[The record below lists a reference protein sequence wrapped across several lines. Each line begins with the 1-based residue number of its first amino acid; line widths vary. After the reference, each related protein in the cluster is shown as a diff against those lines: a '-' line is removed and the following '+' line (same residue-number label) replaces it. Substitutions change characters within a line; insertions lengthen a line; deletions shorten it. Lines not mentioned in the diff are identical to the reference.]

1 MPQPDLL
8 APGQL
13 APAFELS
20 DVHGQPV
27 RLSAFRGAKVVVLAF
42 LRGFISDLSV
52 ARSWRACVRI
62 MQRLSLAARRYWLFH
77 AFVLGGHRHFQSHL
91 RQLRLSAQHNPRE
104 HHRQG

>member
-13 APAFELS
+13 APDFELS

-42 LRGFISDLSV
+42 LRGFK
-52 ARSWRACVRI
+52 
-62 MQRLSLAARRYWLFH
+62 
-77 AFVLGGHRHFQSHL
+77 
-91 RQLRLSAQHNPRE
+91 
-104 HHRQG
+104 